1 MDMKVFWKNFGGW
14 MMLMSGLL
22 ILLFLFFYIPMIMS
36 NPILASGEAI
46 SKQDITLGILVVAD
60 VVLLYLA
67 VKWIWQT
74 ERLFI
79 KDTGDE

>member
-1 MDMKVFWKNFGGW
+1 
-14 MMLMSGLL
+14 MLMSGLL

-46 SKQDITLGILVVAD
+46 SKQDVITIGVFVTTIGVLVIAD
-60 VVLLYLA
+60 VVLLYFG

-74 ERLFI
+74 ERLF
-79 KDTGDE
+79 GEDE